1 MNQLMKKIL
10 VADDENLILY
20 SLSSLLHSNQTEV
33 KTVKNG
39 TEALREIGTHFYDLC
54 FLDINLPDLNGMD
67 VMKTIKEVSPETKI
81 IIMTG
86 GDPDDTTM
94 RFIQENAS
102 LFLSKPFDLDMVKGS
117 VEKILQGR
125 GPLYRNDMHAYRD
138 YESFVKWLT
147 NDKRRS
153 ERKFTA
159 KAIAFSTDTLHTLID
174 RGLERVR
181 LSAEV
186 LDISETGMGMLTRSA
201 LAPGHVITFSDIKE
215 QVAGIVRWSMIA
227 DRSDLYRVGIQFIPP
242 HEAAARI
249 KGPREMPEAS

>member
-1 MNQLMKKIL
+1 MNQVIKKIL

-20 SLSSLLHSNQTEV
+20 SLSSILHNNQTEV

-39 TEALREIGTHFYDLC
+39 NEALREIGTHFYDLC

-67 VMKTIKEVSPETKI
+67 IMKTIKEVSPATKI

-102 LFLSKPFDLDMVKGS
+102 LFISKPFDLDMVKGS
-117 VEKILQGR
+117 VERILQGR
-125 GPLYRNDMHAYRD
+125 EPLHRNDVHAYRD

-147 NDKRRS
+147 NDKRRC

-159 KAIAFSTDTLHTLID
+159 KAIAFSTDTLHTLDD
-174 RGLERVR
+174 RSLERVR
-181 LSAEV
+181 LTAEV
-186 LDISETGMGMLTRSA
+186 LDISDTGMGMLTTSA
-201 LAPGHVITFSDIKE
+201 LAPGNVITFSNIKE
-215 QVAGIVRWSMIA
+215 QTAGIVRWSMIA
-227 DRSDLYRVGIQFIPP
+227 DRSNLYRVGIQFIPP
-242 HEAAARI
+242 HEAAAQIR
-249 KGPREMPEAS
+249 GPRGIPEAS

>member
-1 MNQLMKKIL
+1 MNQVTKKIL

-20 SLSSLLHSNQTEV
+20 SLSSLLQGNQTEV

-39 TEALREIGTHFYDLC
+39 MEALREIGTRFYDLC

-67 VMKTIKEVSPETKI
+67 VMKTIKQVSPDTKI

-86 GDPDDTTM
+86 SDPDDTTM

-102 LFLSKPFDLDMVKGS
+102 LFISKPFDLDMVKGS

-125 GPLYRNDMHAYRD
+125 ETLYRNDMHAYRD
-138 YESFVKWLT
+138 YESFVRWLT

-159 KAIAFSTDTLHTLID
+159 KAIAFSTDTFHTMND
-174 RGLERVR
+174 KGLERVR

-186 LDISETGMGMLTRSA
+186 LDISDTGMGMLTSSA
-201 LAPGHVITFSDIKE
+201 LAPGHVITFSNIKE
-215 QVAGIVRWSMIA
+215 QAAGIVRWSMIA
-227 DRSDLYRVGIQFIPP
+227 DRSDLYRIGIQFIPP
-242 HEAAARI
+242 HEAAADVR
-249 KGPREMPEAS
+249 GPGGLPEAS

>member
-1 MNQLMKKIL
+1 MKKIL

-20 SLSSLLHSNQTEV
+20 SLSSILHSNQTEV

-39 TEALREIGTHFYDLC
+39 IEALREIGTHFYDLC

-67 VMKTIKEVSPETKI
+67 IMKTIKEVSPATKI

-102 LFLSKPFDLDMVKGS
+102 LFISKPFDLDMVKGS
-117 VEKILQGR
+117 VERILQGR
-125 GPLYRNDMHAYRD
+125 EPLYRNDMHAYRD

-159 KAIAFSTDTLHTLID
+159 KAIAFSTDTVHTLDD
-174 RGLERVR
+174 RSLEMVR
-181 LSAEV
+181 LTAEV
-186 LDISETGMGMLTRSA
+186 LDISDTGMGMLTTSA
-201 LAPGHVITFSDIKE
+201 LAPGNVITFSNIKE
-215 QVAGIVRWSMIA
+215 QAAGIVRWSMIA
-227 DRSDLYRVGIQFIPP
+227 DRSNLYRVGIQFIPP
-242 HEAAARI
+242 HETAAQIR
-249 KGPREMPEAS
+249 GPRRIPEAS

>member
-1 MNQLMKKIL
+1 MNQIMKKIL

-20 SLSSLLHSNQTEV
+20 SLSSLLHGDAIEV

-39 TEALREIGTHFYDLC
+39 IEALREIGTHFYDIC

-67 VMKTIKEVSPETKI
+67 VMKTIKEASPSTKI

-94 RFIQENAS
+94 QFIKENAS
-102 LFLSKPFDLDMVKGS
+102 LFISKPFDLDMVKSS

-125 GPLYRNDMHAYRD
+125 ETLYRNDMHAYRD

-159 KAIAFSTDTLHTLID
+159 KAIAFSTDTVHTMND

-181 LSAEV
+181 LSAEI
-186 LDISETGMGMLTRSA
+186 LDISDTGMGMLTTSA
-201 LAPGHVITFSDIKE
+201 LAPGHVITFNNVKE
-215 QVAGIVRWSMIA
+215 QAAGIVRWSMIA
-227 DRSDLYRVGIQFIPP
+227 DRSDLYRIGIQFIPP
-242 HEAAARI
+242 HEAASRG
-249 KGPREMPEAS
+249 KGPGGILEAS

>member
-1 MNQLMKKIL
+1 MKKIL

-20 SLSSLLHSNQTEV
+20 SLSSILQSSRTEV

-39 TEALREIGTHFYDLC
+39 TEALRAIGTHFYDLC

-67 VMKTIKEVSPETKI
+67 LMRTIKEVSPATKI

-94 RFIQENAS
+94 RFIEENAS
-102 LFLSKPFDLDMVKGS
+102 LFISKPFDLDMVRGS

-125 GPLYRNDMHAYRD
+125 EPLYRNDMHAYRD

-147 NDKRRS
+147 NEKRRC

-159 KAIAFSTDTLHTLID
+159 KAIAFSTDTLHTMDD
-174 RGLERVR
+174 RSLEMVR
-181 LSAEV
+181 LTAEV
-186 LDISETGMGMLTRSA
+186 LDISDTGMGMLTTSA
-201 LAPGHVITFSDIKE
+201 LAPGNVITFSNIKE
-215 QVAGIVRWSMIA
+215 QAAGLVRWSMIA
-227 DRSDLYRVGIQFIPP
+227 NRSALYRVGIQFIPP
-242 HEAAARI
+242 HEAAAHIRVP
-249 KGPREMPEAS
+249 KETSDAS